1 MEEEPKILVVD
12 DNPNNLNI
20 LSEILD
26 EHGYEIFFAL
36 DGESALDRAQLGNP
50 DLILLD
56 VMMPGMDG
64 FETCQKLKK
73 NPETTDIPVI
83 FMTAL
88 DSAQDKVEAFE
99 LGAVDYITKPVEPL
113 EVLARVKTHLKI
125 QRLQKR
131 LKEQL
136 AQEKEM
142 NELKSRVLSIAS
154 HDLRTPLTSIKIVAN
169 LILRYEEKLEK
180 EKKVAHLNKIIETTN
195 YMNKMLDDLLVLVKT
210 QSGKYKIN
218 KEKTDL
224 FDFGKEIVK
233 EFATLGK
240 DTHEIIFNCPEEMMD
255 VTIDPDLFH
264 HILSNLLSNAIK
276 YSPQG
281 GKIFFDIYKQD
292 ENFIIFSVKDQ
303 GIGIPEEDLKNL
315 FEAFHRAGNVGEI
328 QGTGLG
334 LSIAQQFVELH
345 NGEIGVESTMNEG
358 TTFQIRIPLTVNG

>member
-1 MEEEPKILVVD
+1 MEGEPKILVVD

-26 EHGYEIFFAL
+26 EYGYEIFFAL
-36 DGESALDRAQLGNP
+36 DGESALKRAELGNP

-64 FETCQKLKK
+64 FEVCQNLKD

-125 QRLQKR
+125 QQLQKR

-154 HDLRTPLTSIKIVAN
+154 HDLRTPLTSIKIIAN

-180 EKKVAHLNKIIETTN
+180 EKKRAHLNKIIETTN

-218 KEKTDL
+218 KEEINL

-233 EFATLGK
+233 EFTTLSK
-240 DTHEIIFNCPEEMMD
+240 ETHEIIFNGPEEQML
-255 VTIDPDLFH
+255 VNIDPDLFH

-276 YSPQG
+276 YSPEG
-281 GKIFFDIYKQD
+281 GKVFLDIHKKD
-292 ENFIIFSVKDQ
+292 DGFIVFSVKDQ
-303 GIGIPEEDLKNL
+303 GIGIPEDDMKNL
-315 FEAFHRAGNVGEI
+315 FEAFHRARNVGEI

-334 LSIAQQFVELH
+334 LSIANQFVELH
-345 NGEIGVESTMNEG
+345 DGKIEVESAVNEG
-358 TTFQIRIPLTVNG
+358 TTFQIRIPV